1 MSMLSMFQTFSA
13 QHTVAITTSSLRKS
27 DREVSKPRI
36 SCNILIIWIALVVKW
51 IMLTKQIDFCGC
63 FDTSFGFDL
72 ISPLESILTAVDP
85 SRLQLLCSAK
95 DQTKKHLRSTFQALA
110 KPFLF
115 WELSRKHRLTQ
126 TERTSTPMVTS
137 TKPCIHTPEQT
148 KKNETAHHL
157 IVSTTYTQS
166 VWGSF
171 HFGVDSWES
180 EGWMWKESGLIEKGY
195 K

>member
-51 IMLTKQIDFCGC
+51 MMLTEQIDFCGC

-148 KKNETAHHL
+148 KKMKQLTTLLSPQPTHNQSGAHFILESTAGR
-157 IVSTTYTQS
+157 VRD
-166 VWGSF
+166 GC
-171 HFGVDSWES
+171 GKRVD
-180 EGWMWKESGLIEKGY
+180 
-195 K
+195 